1 MSECNCTNS
10 RSTHANLRDWY
21 FRRRERGP
29 FPSNCHE
36 IFAKSQGLQIFAPLH
51 CSAQRSIV
59 ARDQALA
66 AAIPAAHDGS
76 CKYRLTGL
84 QPSSGRVRSLLVC
97 DPTNKGG
104 TAVDLALKLNVL
116 AVCAVFAFV
125 GAILLGAF

>member
-1 MSECNCTNS
+1 MPSCNCTKS

-21 FRRRERGP
+21 FSGRERGP

-36 IFAKSQGLQIFAPLH
+36 IFAKSQGPGIFAPLH

-59 ARDQALA
+59 ARDQAVA
-66 AAIPAAHDGS
+66 AAIPATHNAA

-84 QPSSGRVRSLLVC
+84 QPTLGRVRSLLVW
-97 DPTNKGG
+97 DPTNRGG